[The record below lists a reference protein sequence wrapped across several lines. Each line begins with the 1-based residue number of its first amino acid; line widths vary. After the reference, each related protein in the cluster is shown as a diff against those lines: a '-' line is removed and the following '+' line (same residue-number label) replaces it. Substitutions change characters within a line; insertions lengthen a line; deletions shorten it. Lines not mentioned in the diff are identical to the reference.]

1 MPSLNVNI
9 TSDEKGALYNLEITN
24 TQPDETRNI
33 GSYAATLSGVGLE
46 PPLTIKLRKFD
57 RGLGAVKLTSR
68 VLGRLFRKH
77 MDKLAT
83 SPGRPSGKTRASL
96 SKKEAKE
103 AKEKKEPKENAKK
116 SAPAPVAAA
125 PAPPPP
131 PPAPA
136 PAPEP
141 SPAPVVMAAY
151 QV

>member
-77 MDKLAT
+77 TDKLAT
-83 SPGRPSGKTRASL
+83 SPARPSGKTRTPLAR
-96 SKKEAKE
+96 KE
-103 AKEKKEPKENAKK
+103 KEKKEPRETAKK
-116 SAPAPVAAA
+116 SAPAPVAATA

-136 PAPEP
+136 PEP
-141 SPAPVVMAAY
+141 SPAAPVAMAAY